1 MTQAPAQSIA
11 RQAQETRQRMKD
23 GTELLVRTWLPAPE
37 SGAPR
42 GTVILVHG
50 MAEHSGRYS
59 HVAKVLTDLGLRV
72 RAFDLRGH
80 GKSGGPR
87 MALDAQDNYLTD
99 LAEIIDAAVAE
110 WHETPFVLGHSMGGL
125 IVARFTTARMRPVR
139 GVLLSSPALRV
150 KLPPGAGIVRGMLS
164 ALAPKLAVPN
174 PVDPAKLSHD
184 PSVAPAYRADALVQG
199 TISASLLE
207 FMLNAMTQAQQDAPR
222 LDAPM
227 LLMAGGADSIVDPS
241 GSRDFYANAP
251 EALRTLA
258 WFDSGY
264 HEIFNEAEPM
274 RSEVFRKMTEW
285 LASQI

>member
-1 MTQAPAQSIA
+1 MTQAPAQAIA

-50 MAEHSGRYS
+50 MAEHSGRYP

-99 LAEIIDAAVAE
+99 LAEIVDAAVAE

-139 GVLLSSPALRV
+139 GVLLSSPALRL
-150 KLPPGAGIVRGMLS
+150 KLPPGAGIVRGILS

-184 PSVAPAYRADALVQG
+184 PSVATAYRADTLVQG
-199 TISASLLE
+199 TIRASLLE
-207 FMLNAMTQAQQDAPR
+207 VLLNAMTQAQQDAPR

-241 GSRDFYANAP
+241 GSRDFYAKAP

-274 RSEVFRKMTEW
+274 RSDVFRKMTEW

>member
-1 MTQAPAQSIA
+1 MTQAPAEVNAVES
-11 RQAQETRQRMKD
+11 RQRMKD
-23 GTELLVRTWLPAPE
+23 HTELLVRTWLPAPD
-37 SGAPR
+37 SGEPR

-50 MAEHSGRYS
+50 MAEHSGRYP

-110 WHETPFVLGHSMGGL
+110 WHEMPFVLGHSMGGL
-125 IVARFTTARMRPVR
+125 IVARFTTARIRPVR

-150 KLPPGAGIVRGMLS
+150 KLPPGAGIVRGILS
-164 ALAPKLAVPN
+164 ALAPRLAVPN

-184 PSVAPAYRADALVQG
+184 PSVGPAYRADPLVQS

-207 FMLNAMTQAQQDAPR
+207 FMLNAITQAQQDAPR
-222 LDAPM
+222 LEAPM
-227 LLMAGGADSIVDPS
+227 LLMAGGYRA
-241 GSRDFYANAP
+241 SRPGTLPRSPNRE
-251 EALRTLA
+251 EALGVLL
-258 WFDSGY
+258 DVLGGDI
-264 HEIFNEAEPM
+264 H
-274 RSEVFRKMTEW
+274 
-285 LASQI
+285 